1 MLKSIVTSLHDL
13 IRKILK
19 KKKLYAYTN
28 YLFNS
33 DGLITKHNFDFLK
46 KKKFISAYKKSSNLR
61 MQWRFHVI
69 GWAANYAKK
78 IKNGSSADFVEC
90 GVHTG
95 NTASFAFF
103 YSQLFKTNKK
113 FYLLDTY
120 TGLVKNLISNAE
132 KKEWKK
138 NKKDPSKHYNADV
151 EKIIRKKFQKYS
163 NVKIIKGIIPN
174 VFKKLKI
181 KKISYL
187 HIDLNCAIPEIE
199 ALKFFWPKIIKGGII
214 ISDDYGWSNHIVQ
227 KKNGMSL

>member
-1 MLKSIVTSLHDL
+1 MIRNFLNSLHSF
-13 IRKILK
+13 IRKILN

-28 YLFNS
+28 YPFNC

-46 KKKFISAYKKSSNLR
+46 SKKFINAYKKTTLR
-61 MQWRFHVI
+61 MPWRLHVI
-69 GWAANYAKK
+69 GWAANYAKEL
-78 IKNGSSADFVEC
+78 KNGSSANFVEC
-90 GVHTG
+90 GTHTG

-103 YSQLFKTNKK
+103 YSQLFKTNRK
-113 FYLLDTY
+113 FYLIDTY

-138 NKKDPSKHYNADV
+138 NKTYPYKNYTADV
-151 EKIIRKKFQKYS
+151 EKIIRKKFHKYT
-163 NVKIIKGIIPN
+163 NVKIIKGIIPK

-214 ISDDYGWSNHIVQ
+214 ISDDYGWPNHIVQ
-227 KKNGMSL
+227 KKKMG